1 MNCRR
6 SSPISAGQAILPP
19 DNIGIKS
26 KTALRMPSEKLGHM
40 GSFFA
45 YFRRSSVLI
54 LAHLRSSALIYA
66 HSRRL
71 QRRNALDLYR
81 LLHSAAS
88 LNSPPGRMRFGMMRL
103 KCTSAAAEAAAN
115 RRSVL
120 NLCPQIRFPPH
131 KRSHNAYKL
140 AAQAFPPRIQALNA
154 SKLTA

>member
-1 MNCRR
+1 
-6 SSPISAGQAILPP
+6 
-19 DNIGIKS
+19 
-26 KTALRMPSEKLGHM
+26 MPSEKLGHM

-45 YFRRSSVLI
+45 YSRRSSVLI
-54 LAHLRSSALIYA
+54 RAHPCSSSLIRALPRSSALIYA

-140 AAQAFPPRIQALNA
+140 AAQAFPLRIQALNA